1 MIEKM
6 KFLSITG
13 PKDDIDRVVE
23 RYLSKYEIQLENALS
38 ELKTVA
44 NLRPYLE
51 INPYKAELQ
60 TAAALMG
67 EIQGAVDVHDVQ
79 EGKATGALKGA
90 ESQEMSIRQANQT
103 GLSVEDAVNT
113 IHSLDE
119 QIKILR
125 TEKDALETQVHSIEE
140 SMDRVIPFAD
150 LNYDLKDIMHF
161 QYIKFRFGRMTHEY
175 YNKFMDYVYDTIDTV
190 VHKCQE
196 DADYVWLVYFV
207 PEPLCDKIDAIYA
220 SLHFERFFLPDEY
233 EGTPVDATH
242 ELEHQLADLDEKM
255 RHVDEEIRGALEAHT
270 EDLRAAYQKLETYS
284 KNFDVRKLAACTKDK
299 DHTFYILCGWMSE
312 TDAKAFRKELEQD
325 DKTFC
330 FVEEDHDNIISRPP
344 TKLKNP
350 GLFRPFE
357 MFIRMYG
364 LPSYEEIDPTII
376 LGLTYA
382 FLFGFM
388 FGDAGQG
395 LCLMLGGYLLYRAK
409 KMNLAA
415 IISCCGFFSTI
426 FGFLFGS
433 VFGFENIIKPL
444 WLRPKTAMTNLPFV
458 GNLNTVFIVAIAM
471 GMGIVL
477 MTMVLNVINSLRSHD
492 TEKAFFDTNGIAGIV
507 FYGAL
512 AMTIILYMSGH
523 VLPATAVL
531 VVMFVIP
538 LLVIFF
544 KEPLTA
550 LAEKHAKIMPEE
562 KGMFFVQ
569 GVFELF
575 EVCLSYFSNT
585 LSFVRV
591 GAFAVSHAAMME
603 VVLMLAGAEAG
614 TPNWL
619 VVVLG
624 NLFVCGME
632 GLIVGI
638 QVLRLEYYE
647 LFSRFYR
654 GTGREFKPYGKQ
666 NG

>member
-666 NG
+666 N

>member
-13 PKDDIDRVVE
+13 PKADIDRVIDQ
-23 RYLSKYEIQLENALS
+23 YLSKYEIHLENALS

-44 NLRPYLE
+44 SLRPYLE

-60 TAAALMG
+60 TAASLMENFHDTTPPDRTG
-67 EIQGAVDVHDVQ
+67 KVSLEEAVSIVH
-79 EGKATGALKGA
+79 E
-90 ESQEMSIRQANQT
+90 
-103 GLSVEDAVNT
+103 
-113 IHSLDE
+113 LDE
-119 QIKILR
+119 QLKSLSEQKESLEKEADTIR
-125 TEKDALETQVHSIEE
+125 T
-140 SMDRVIPFAD
+140 SMNNVIPFTD
-150 LNYDLKDIMHF
+150 LNYNLQDILHF
-161 QYIKFRFGRMTHEY
+161 KYVKFRFGRMPHEY
-175 YNKFMDYVYDTIDTV
+175 YTKFMNYVYDTIDTV
-190 VHKCQE
+190 IHKCQE
-196 DADYVWLVYFV
+196 DAEYVWVVYFV
-207 PEPLCDKIDAIYA
+207 PEILSDKIDAIYA

-233 EGTPVDATH
+233 EGTPDEATH
-242 ELEHQLADLDEKM
+242 
-255 RHVDEEIRGALEAHT
+255 VLEANLSGICEKIREAEKQIADT
-270 EDLRAAYQKLETYS
+270 LNSRKEDLAAAYQRLDTYS
-284 KNFDVRKLAACTKDK
+284 TNFDVRKLAACTKEEE
-299 DHTFYILCGWMSE
+299 HTFYILCGWMSE
-312 TDAKAFRKELEQD
+312 SDAKAFRKELEAEEE
-325 DKTFC
+325 TFC
-330 FVEEDHDNIISRPP
+330 FVEDNHENIISKPP

-350 GLFRPFE
+350 GLFKPFE
-357 MFIRMYG
+357 MFIKMYG
-364 LPSYEEIDPTII
+364 LPAYDEIDPTII
-376 LGLTYA
+376 LGITYS

-395 LCLMLGGYLLYRAK
+395 LCLMVGGYLLYRAK

-433 VFGFENIIKPL
+433 VFGFENILEPI
-444 WLRPKTAMTNLPFV
+444 WLHPKEAMTQLPFI
-458 GNLNTVFIVAIAM
+458 GNLNTVFVVAVAM

-477 MTMVLNVINSLRSHD
+477 MTMVLNVINSLRTHD
-492 TEKAFFDTNGIAGIV
+492 TEKACFDTNGIAGIV

-512 AMTIILYMSGH
+512 TVTVFLYMSGH
-523 VLPATAVL
+523 ALPATVVL
-531 VVMFVIP
+531 VIMFLIP
-538 LLVIFF
+538 LAVIFF

-550 LAEKHAKIMPEE
+550 LVEKKAEVMPKE

-569 GVFELF
+569 GFFELF

-614 TPNWL
+614 SPNWL
-619 VVVLG
+619 VIIFG

-647 LFSRFYR
+647 LFSRFYK
-654 GTGREFKPYGKQ
+654 GTGRAFKPYGKTE
-666 NG
+666 

>member
-13 PKDDIDRVVE
+13 PKADIDRVIDQ
-23 RYLSKYEIQLENALS
+23 YLSKYEIHLENALS

-44 NLRPYLE
+44 SLRPYLE
-51 INPYKAELQ
+51 INPYKAELS
-60 TAAALMG
+60 AAAGLIDSFHDTLPQSTDRKVTLD
-67 EIQGAVDVHDVQ
+67 EAISIVHELDSQ
-79 EGKATGALKGA
+79 LKDLSNQKEVLEKEA
-90 ESQEMSIRQANQT
+90 DSIRT
-103 GLSVEDAVNT
+103 
-113 IHSLDE
+113 
-119 QIKILR
+119 
-125 TEKDALETQVHSIEE
+125 
-140 SMDRVIPFAD
+140 SMNNVIPFTD
-150 LNYDLKDIMHF
+150 LNYDVRDILHF
-161 QYIKFRFGRMTHEY
+161 SYVKFRFGRMPHEY
-175 YNKFMDYVYDTIDTV
+175 YDKFMNYVYDTIDTV
-190 VHKCQE
+190 IHKCQD
-196 DADYVWLVYFV
+196 DAEYVWVVYFV
-207 PEPLCDKIDAIYA
+207 PEVLSDKIDAIYA

-233 EGTPVDATH
+233 EGTPIEATH
-242 ELEHQLADLDEKM
+242 VLEEKYADVCEKLRNIDEQRAGAIAKRKEEL
-255 RHVDEEIRGALEAHT
+255 V
-270 EDLRAAYQKLETYS
+270 AAYQKLNTYS
-284 KNFDVRKLAACTKDK
+284 TNFDVRKLAACTKQEE
-299 DHTFYILCGWMSE
+299 HTFYILCGWMSE
-312 TDAKAFRKELEQD
+312 SDATAFRRELESEEE
-325 DKTFC
+325 TFC
-330 FVEEDHDNIISRPP
+330 FVEDNHENIISKPP

-350 GLFRPFE
+350 GLFKPFE
-357 MFIRMYG
+357 MFIDMYG
-364 LPSYEEIDPTII
+364 LPAYDEIDPTII
-376 LGLTYA
+376 LGLTYS

-388 FGDAGQG
+388 FGDVGQG
-395 LCLMLGGYLLYRAK
+395 LCLLVGGYLLYRAK

-433 VFGFENIIKPL
+433 VFGFETILDPI
-444 WLRPKTAMTNLPFV
+444 WLRPKEAMTQLPFI
-458 GNLNTVFIVAIAM
+458 GNLNTVFVVAVAM

-492 TEKAFFDTNGIAGIV
+492 TEKAYFDTNGIAGIV

-512 AMTIILYMSGH
+512 TITVFLYMSGH
-523 VLPATAVL
+523 ALPATVVL
-531 VVMFVIP
+531 VVMFLIP
-538 LLVIFF
+538 LCVIFF

-550 LAEKHAKIMPEE
+550 LVEKKAEVMPKE

-569 GVFELF
+569 GFFELF

-614 TPNWL
+614 NPNWL
-619 VVVLG
+619 VIILG

-647 LFSRFYR
+647 LFSRFYK
-654 GTGREFKPYGKQ
+654 GTGRAFKPYGKAE
-666 NG
+666 

>member
-13 PKDDIDRVVE
+13 PKADIDRVIDQ
-23 RYLSKYEIQLENALS
+23 YLSKYEIHLENALS

-44 NLRPYLE
+44 SLRPYLE

-60 TAAALMG
+60 TAASLMESFHDTPPQMGSRKISLEEAVSTVRELDGQMKALSDQK
-67 EIQGAVDVHDVQ
+67 ERLEKQ
-79 EGKATGALKGA
+79 EDT
-90 ESQEMSIRQANQT
+90 IRT
-103 GLSVEDAVNT
+103 
-113 IHSLDE
+113 
-119 QIKILR
+119 
-125 TEKDALETQVHSIEE
+125 
-140 SMDRVIPFAD
+140 SMNNVIPFTD
-150 LNYDLKDIMHF
+150 LNYNLQDILHF
-161 QYIKFRFGRMTHEY
+161 KYVKFRFGRIPHEY
-175 YNKFMDYVYDTIDTV
+175 YDKFMNYVYDTIDTV
-190 VHKCQE
+190 IHKCQE
-196 DADYVWLVYFV
+196 DAEYVWVVYFV
-207 PEPLCDKIDAIYA
+207 PEVLSDKIDAIYA

-233 EGTPVDATH
+233 EGTPDEATH
-242 ELEHQLADLDEKM
+242 
-255 RHVDEEIRGALEAHT
+255 VLEANLSDICEKIRDVEQQIAHT
-270 EDLRAAYQKLETYS
+270 LDSRKEDLAAAYEKLNTYS
-284 KNFDVRKLAACTKDK
+284 TNFDVRKLAACTKEEE
-299 DHTFYILCGWMSE
+299 HTFYILCGWMSE
-312 TDAKAFRKELEQD
+312 SDAKAFRKELESEEE
-325 DKTFC
+325 TFC
-330 FVEEDHDNIISRPP
+330 FVEDNHANIISKPP

-350 GLFRPFE
+350 GLFKPFE
-357 MFIRMYG
+357 MFINMYG
-364 LPSYEEIDPTII
+364 LPAYEEIDPTII
-376 LGLTYA
+376 LGITYS

-395 LCLMLGGYLLYRAK
+395 LCLLIGGYLLYRAK

-433 VFGFENIIKPL
+433 VFGFENILEPI
-444 WLRPKTAMTNLPFV
+444 WLHPKEAMTQLPFI
-458 GNLNTVFIVAIAM
+458 GNLNTVFVVAVAM

-477 MTMVLNVINSLRSHD
+477 MTMVLNVINSLRAHD
-492 TEKAFFDTNGIAGIV
+492 TEKAYFDTNGIAGIV

-512 AMTIILYMSGH
+512 TVTVFLYMSGH
-523 VLPATAVL
+523 ALPATVL
-531 VVMFVIP
+531 LVIMFLIP
-538 LLVIFF
+538 LCVIFF

-550 LAEKHAKIMPEE
+550 LVEKKAEIMPEE

-569 GVFELF
+569 GFFELF

-614 TPNWL
+614 SPNWL
-619 VVVLG
+619 VIIFG

-647 LFSRFYR
+647 LFSRFYK
-654 GTGREFKPYGKQ
+654 GTGRAFKPYGKAK
-666 NG
+666 

>member
-23 RYLSKYEIQLENALS
+23 QYLSKYEIQLENALS

-60 TAAALMG
+60 TAAALME
-67 EIQGAVDVHDVQ
+67 EIKGNKAVDGHGRDTGTARREHDQV
-79 EGKATGALKGA
+79 
-90 ESQEMSIRQANQT
+90 IQAQDSGLT
-103 GLSVEDAVNT
+103 GLSVENAVNT
-113 IHSLDE
+113 VHSLDE
-119 QIKILR
+119 QLQSLR
-125 TEKDALETQVHSIEE
+125 TQKEALETQVQGIEE
-140 SMDRVIPFAD
+140 SMDRMIPFTD

-161 QYIKFRFGRMTHEY
+161 RYIKFRFGRMTHEY

-207 PEPLCDKIDAIYA
+207 PEPLSDKIDAIYA

-233 EGTPVDATH
+233 EGTPVEATH
-242 ELEHQLADLDEKM
+242 ELEHQLAELYEKIRDVDEK
-255 RHVDEEIRGALEAHT
+255 IGSALESHA
-270 EDLRAAYQKLETYS
+270 EELRAAYRKLETYS
-284 KNFDVRKLAACTKDK
+284 GNFDVRKLAACTKDK

-312 TDAKAFRKELEQD
+312 TDAKAFRKELEED
-325 DKTFC
+325 HDTFC

-344 TKLKNP
+344 TKLRNP

-364 LPSYEEIDPTII
+364 LPSYEEIDPTVI
-376 LGLTYA
+376 LGLTYS

-512 AMTIILYMSGH
+512 AVTIILYMSGH

>member
-1 MIEKM
+1 
-6 KFLSITG
+6 
-13 PKDDIDRVVE
+13 
-23 RYLSKYEIQLENALS
+23 
-38 ELKTVA
+38 
-44 NLRPYLE
+44 
-51 INPYKAELQ
+51 
-60 TAAALMG
+60 
-67 EIQGAVDVHDVQ
+67 
-79 EGKATGALKGA
+79 
-90 ESQEMSIRQANQT
+90 
-103 GLSVEDAVNT
+103 
-113 IHSLDE
+113 
-119 QIKILR
+119 
-125 TEKDALETQVHSIEE
+125 
-140 SMDRVIPFAD
+140 MDRVIPFAD

-242 ELEHQLADLDEKM
+242 ELEHQLADLNEKM

-270 EDLRAAYQKLETYS
+270 EDLRATYQKLETYS

-512 AMTIILYMSGH
+512 AVTIILYMSGH

-666 NG
+666 N